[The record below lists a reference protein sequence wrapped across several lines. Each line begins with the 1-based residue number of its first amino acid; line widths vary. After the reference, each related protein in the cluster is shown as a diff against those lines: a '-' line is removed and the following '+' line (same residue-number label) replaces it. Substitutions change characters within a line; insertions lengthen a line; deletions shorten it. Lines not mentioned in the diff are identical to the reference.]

1 MRRPRKVLRR
11 GQRSRQ
17 EESELDEQKHFVE
30 MLEELA
36 PLLNELPR
44 GISQEILGSLMGISR
59 LLRDLDAAKSE
70 LERRLALIEAE
81 QIVAER

>member
-1 MRRPRKVLRR
+1 LALN
-11 GQRSRQ
+11 
-17 EESELDEQKHFVE
+17 EEDDFVE
-30 MLEELA
+30 MMEELA

-59 LLRDLDAAKSE
+59 LLRDLDVAKSE

>member
-1 MRRPRKVLRR
+1 MALN
-11 GQRSRQ
+11 
-17 EESELDEQKHFVE
+17 EEDDFVE
-30 MLEELA
+30 MMEELA

-59 LLRDLDAAKSE
+59 LLRDLDVAKSE

>member
-1 MRRPRKVLRR
+1 M
-11 GQRSRQ
+11 
-17 EESELDEQKHFVE
+17 E

-59 LLRDLDAAKSE
+59 LLRDLDAARSE
-70 LERRLALIEAE
+70 LERRVALIEAE
-81 QIVAER
+81 QIIAVGSSDNP

>member
-1 MRRPRKVLRR
+1 M
-11 GQRSRQ
+11 
-17 EESELDEQKHFVE
+17 
-30 MLEELA
+30 MEELA

-44 GISQEILGSLMGISR
+44 GISQEILGSLTGISR

-81 QIVAER
+81 QIVAVGSGDNL